1 MTEIYAIVRRQGAPA
16 TRMELTRVGCQGYT
30 VFPVLGRGRQRGLRT
45 AGQTGGVGF
54 LPRMLFYL
62 VVEDDHAMETIEAI
76 ILANQ
81 TGEFGDGRIFLSKL
95 ERAGRMS
102 DQADNTEQVLT

>member
-1 MTEIYAIVRRQGAPA
+1 MTEIYAIVRRQGATA
-16 TRMELTRVGCQGYT
+16 TRMELKRAGCPGYT

-62 VVEDDHAMETIEAI
+62 VVEDERAMETIEAI
-76 ILANQ
+76 IRANQ
-81 TGEFGDGRIFLSKL
+81 TGEFGDGRMFISQI
-95 ERAGRMS
+95 ERAGRIS
-102 DQADNTEQVLT
+102 DQANTTEKVLT